1 MRESTQQLIN
11 FAEILE
17 MIKKRWLFILIVT
30 LIATITTGILSAY
43 VLEPKYLTRA
53 KVFIGKDESTVE
65 GYNSSDIQMYQK
77 LLKTYSETI
86 QTTDLVERAIERSQ
100 YNITI
105 ESVLKSL
112 NVLPVTDTQILEV
125 EYESEDPA
133 EAKGIVER
141 DVIQIITPGARMD
154 LATDENNYI
163 VCLDETDLNYV
174 LAFADISTGEVSEL
188 CTRSLP
194 AMAGNEAE
202 GLTIYP
208 MEDGSLFHILDYD
221 KTVGV
226 YVRHYK
232 LAE

>member
-105 ESVLKSL
+105 ASVVKSL

-133 EAKGIVER
+133 EAKDTLSRIVSEFINTSKELVPNGSVT
-141 DVIQIITPGARMD
+141 VIQR
-154 LATDENNYI
+154 
-163 VCLDETDLNYV
+163 V
-174 LAFADISTGEVSEL
+174 
-188 CTRSLP
+188 RLP
-194 AMAGNEAE
+194 QAPSSPN
-202 GLTIYP
+202 
-208 MEDGSLFHILDYD
+208 
-221 KTVGV
+221 
-226 YVRHYK
+226 
-232 LAE
+232 

>member
-1 MRESTQQLIN
+1 MRESTQQFIN

-53 KVFIGKDESTVE
+53 KVFIGKDESIVE

-133 EAKGIVER
+133 EAKDTLSRIVSEFINTSKELVPNGSVT
-141 DVIQIITPGARMD
+141 VIQRVRLPQAPSSPNLKMNMAIAFVLGLMASIGVIILMEYMDNTYKTREKIERQLNIPVIGIIPHEQARW
-154 LATDENNYI
+154 E
-163 VCLDETDLNYV
+163 
-174 LAFADISTGEVSEL
+174 
-188 CTRSLP
+188 
-194 AMAGNEAE
+194 
-202 GLTIYP
+202 
-208 MEDGSLFHILDYD
+208 
-221 KTVGV
+221 
-226 YVRHYK
+226 
-232 LAE
+232 